1 MIIVIDGYNL
11 LHQVFPRVRGELDK
25 QRKEFIKHLIFYK
38 KTKASSI
45 KEIIVVFDGG
55 EWGRATR
62 EVHGGVT
69 IIFSGQKSS
78 ADEWIIDYVNRK
90 PGEELLLVTLDR
102 ELIELCKGRNI
113 EVMRVFDF
121 YQILEK
127 TLLKSAEYDFLE
139 KKRTSEQVEKYEE
152 GSAVS
157 SVESEALDLLMR
169 QASPEFDKKDNIEDE
184 ETKREGESRT
194 LSKKEKR
201 RQRVL
206 KKL

>member
-1 MIIVIDGYNL
+1 VIIVIDGYNL
-11 LHQVFPRVRGELDK
+11 LHQIFPRVRGELDK
-25 QRKEFIKHLIFYK
+25 QRKEFIKHLSFYK
-38 KTKASSI
+38 KTKADSI

-55 EWGRATR
+55 SWGRATR
-62 EVHGGVT
+62 EVRGGVT
-69 IIFSGQKSS
+69 VIFSGQKSS

-102 ELIELCKGRNI
+102 ELIQLCKGRNI
-113 EVMRVFDF
+113 EVMRVLDF

-127 TLLKSAEYDFLE
+127 TLLQSAEDDFLE
-139 KKRTSEQVEKYEE
+139 KKRVSEQVEKYEE
-152 GSAVS
+152 ETAVA

-169 QASPEFDKKDNIEDE
+169 QASIKLEQKDGFEDE
-184 ETKREGESRT
+184 EVERDGESRT
-194 LSKKEKR
+194 LSKKEKK